1 MRAVFQGRQGAAR
14 AHQQAGANQPGEE
27 ERRSQNLNFI
37 KTILGFIVIL
47 ALLVFVLSN
56 RVPVALSLW
65 PFGLVLSL
73 WLGPVLV
80 GTLVAGFLLGLL
92 FHLPA
97 RFSAHRRARRAEKR
111 LAELQPPA

>member
-1 MRAVFQGRQGAAR
+1 MRAVFQGRQGVAR

-65 PFGLVLSL
+65 
-73 WLGPVLV
+73 LGPVLV